1 MADYTPKYVN
11 PTEANR
17 YGSKSTRITKPQSTA
32 GAYQNVNAGEA
43 QRYITSQ
50 NQLGGQTF
58 NLRYGGVD
66 YTLDQSQI
74 GWMQDRYKKSFDSY
88 YKNTVDDSQ
97 RLLSGAMPSAFERSY
112 GNNQLDQQLYAMG
125 LPSSKY
131 LGSMMKDYS
140 DWYGDGSTYQFD
152 DQAKKYITDA
162 YKKTWTYEYTTE
174 DQARKVKGLMPL
186 AAEKA
191 YADSYTDEQLKKA
204 GLPPS
209 MKLSDF
215 TTPYE
220 ERVAT
225 QNRIQ
230 DFYLAVGAEVFDMKA
245 RRGVGND
252 DKTYNGAMMDSKSG
266 IGIGVDPA
274 AKPKD
279 QTPIETFTGTEA
291 WQNAFYD
298 MLEKP
303 EWADVAALY
312 KQTKTADDLDPGKY
326 DDNAAYREARI
337 KAINSENKAA
347 ASTDLAIT
355 YEDFINQ
362 YNTKLERQF
371 RALKIVDDATAAA
384 KGEPVTYGDY
394 ADAMDA
400 QRKSDTYA
408 GITDRATARQY
419 AENAFA
425 ADPNAD
431 PSVILQG
438 MYDGGVDFKHITQAK
453 NRLYSLAKDNGA
465 TKEQLDAL
473 VGAYDTLNTTN
484 IEKQQAAAK
493 DAANKST
500 SFIDAAL
507 EYFVSG
513 MLAQNAGTAQGSS
526 RDIAMAASEEARQQA
541 SGTVQ
546 RAQDVAKVIRESA
559 AYYSDVKNGYYGSA
573 FTTVSKDDATKAYKS
588 YIKYDGK
595 NIDPDSLDAAK
606 VALADMGLTNYEIS
620 VIEDEQ
626 GLTADDDKGAWSWL
640 PETFD
645 VYSTMESTSM
655 LPPGTREKEALRTP
669 EGKAQAEDM
678 RNLIEIARKRATAEG
693 IMTAYQFDQG
703 VRVNGDGYLLDP
715 TESAKNYWIEVVAAQ
730 SGVSAED
737 AALEWASLPDEVV
750 KERTDWFS
758 TNYMTDPNVAKSL
771 DEVIAYQGIGSIA
784 PKVIAGL
791 AGSAVGLADAAVSIV
806 DGRSDTWDFTKE
818 VQEFT
823 SFISN
828 YGRTDQ
834 SLATQGISAAS
845 DIGAEIARMY
855 LLNAAGG
862 AIAGQTGLASTI
874 QSAAT
879 SNGIRFLAKAG
890 QFTAQSTPFI
900 LNAMGG
906 YYNEA
911 MQGGADIKQARQY
924 ALVMGA
930 LEGFTESWQ
939 TDAIW
944 GKVLGKN
951 MSASIAKSA
960 GKTLSSG
967 MLAKAKFINLAA
979 SFLGEA
985 TEEGASYAGSWLMS
999 AKLQGWND
1007 QPFSVEELANQALMG
1022 GFIGMLGGALS
1033 LPSMNEARIT
1043 AEYMSKTGNYNTEYQ
1058 DILVSA
1064 MFANSMPES
1073 FKEQAYAQGYKA
1085 ILPIAEYKS
1094 AVENV
1099 NQSREQLKNGEK
1111 QHAQDMDAMKKDF
1124 DKKIRN
1130 STNAELAL
1138 DYLRADGVD
1147 PASEE
1152 FSRARAN
1159 LIKFGRVSE
1168 VQAKQT
1174 AAVQKASDS
1183 YAAVKQQQQRAIEK
1197 SMEKVRAHHAVLA
1210 DLFADDIAYMAEQT
1224 AADTADNQNYKQF
1237 AYAMQR
1243 IDELT
1248 QQGITSGAEYEA
1260 AVEALGQSQQL
1271 RDRIFDLRTKTENRG
1286 VTTPE
1291 KMRAARAGNAEE
1303 FVKKNKPAN
1312 SKSKVINATGAEA
1325 KQTVSENVP
1334 PANNTVSETEKV
1346 TQTSAE
1352 TMGGIGNITAGAM
1365 VGKKYLSEGKTAVSQ
1380 FYENTLERMDTD
1392 EHTQEVRNAMDAFD
1406 EAFTY
1411 DVVSEKESI
1420 AKAKE
1425 RLARGVTPDLIAEL
1439 RSKNTWT
1446 GVDVDVAM
1454 AIKETYKQAGI
1465 ETGNMD
1471 DYANWALLIAD
1482 RVGENARALQ
1492 ALAKYTR
1499 DFKEIAITQMQRNV
1513 KKAEGKANKK
1523 TNDDIAA
1530 QTDEITK
1537 AIDDAIANG
1546 VTADELEKQ
1555 IRKTVKKQ
1563 TAQTIR
1569 DAFIKLQD
1577 GKIDRATFNK
1587 NLTDAIKVENGLPVI
1602 TTEDATRVMELL
1614 DQADQQTDDYERR
1627 KYMSMAAKI
1636 IANTEGVTLGEK
1648 LRSFQR
1654 IQMLLNP
1661 RTMLR
1666 NVDANIVFTP
1676 VEWLKDVPATL
1687 ADMIASKVTGERTT
1701 TVNVQKQSA
1710 WWQGLKR
1717 GTTEAVKD
1725 IKNGVNTGRA
1735 SGKYE
1740 MANKDVWKSRFM
1752 QTLDNLVG
1760 YGLQAGDRPFYE
1772 AAYDEFMTN
1781 EKLLGHDIESDEV
1794 QQRVVGLA
1802 LDRVF
1807 QGEPKLYDVV
1817 KGIRDTL
1824 DKSGVPFGTLLLPF
1838 TKTPAN
1844 LADKLLDY
1852 SPAGLVKAAV
1862 QLGKSK
1868 TTGEFDQKQFVDR
1881 VGRSVTGTGLM
1892 ILGYTLAKA
1901 GLIHGSGDDEKERQ
1915 AMKNAGIAQYSLQ
1928 LGDISVAINWAEPL
1942 GSILLMGAE
1951 LAKSG
1956 ANSESLNVLQGM
1968 YTGGKMLINSFFNNT
1983 VLSNVVSLFG
1993 GYGDIAGG
2001 LENFALGTSTQFLPS
2016 MLSAIARATDPYER
2030 DTYDPNAFLRQ
2041 GKKILSY
2048 FPGLR
2053 QLLPF
2058 KYGTDGQIVESNYGE
2073 TFFGRVFNSMLN
2085 PALTDK
2091 KSDDKVNSEIYRLY
2105 QGGFTDQLLPE
2116 AAKTISGVKLSA
2128 EQRRELQQM
2137 LGEATYN
2144 AAQNVIDSS
2153 WYRTMSDTEKADA
2166 ISEAVSDAATDARA
2180 AFKANLK

>member
-17 YGSKSTRITKPQSTA
+17 YGSKSTRITKPQSTV

-88 YKNTVDDSQ
+88 YKNTVDDAQ
-97 RLLSGAMPSAFERSY
+97 RLLSGAMPTAFERSY
-112 GNNQLDQQLYAMG
+112 GNNQLDQQLYSMG

-140 DWYGDGSTYQFD
+140 DWYGDGATYQFD
-152 DQAKKYITDA
+152 DQASKYITDEF
-162 YKKTWTYEYTTE
+162 KKTWKYEYTTE
-174 DQARKVKGLMPL
+174 DQARKVKGLMPIAL
-186 AAEKA
+186 EQS

-225 QNRIQ
+225 QNRMQ
-230 DFYLAVGAEVFDMKA
+230 EFYLAVGAEVFDMKA
-245 RRGVGND
+245 RRGVEND
-252 DKTYNGAMMDSKSG
+252 SQKYDD
-266 IGIGVDPA
+266 IGVGFGYA
-274 AKPKD
+274 PKSADVKGDVVID
-279 QTPIETFTGTEA
+279 QTSGTQLWQDTFY
-291 WQNAFYD
+291 N

-337 KAINSENKAA
+337 KAINSQNKAA
-347 ASTDLAIT
+347 ASTDLSIT

-362 YNTKLERQF
+362 YETKLERQF

-384 KGEPVTYGDY
+384 KGETVTYGDY

-400 QRKSDTYA
+400 QRKSETYA

-419 AENAFA
+419 AESAFN

-431 PSVILQG
+431 PSAILQG

-473 VGAYDTLNTTN
+473 VGAYDALNTTN
-484 IEKQQAAAK
+484 TEKQQAAAK

-526 RDIAMAASEEARQQA
+526 RDIAMSASKEASGMASE
-541 SGTVQ
+541 TVQ
-546 RAQDVAKVIRESA
+546 RAQAAANVIRDSA

-620 VIEDEQ
+620 VIENEQ
-626 GLTADDDKGAWSWL
+626 GLTADDNKGAWSWL

-645 VYSTMESTSM
+645 VYSTMEPTSM

-678 RNLIEIARKRATAEG
+678 RNLIEIARKRATSEG

-758 TNYMTDPNVAKSL
+758 TNYMTDPNVAKSM

-791 AGSAVGLADAAVSIV
+791 VGSAVGLADMAVSIV

-823 SFISN
+823 SFVSN
-828 YGRTDQ
+828 YGRTNQ

-862 AIAGQTGLASTI
+862 AIAGSGSKVATAASAITSKGMRTLANVGVYSLK
-874 QSAAT
+874 S
-879 SNGIRFLAKAG
+879 S
-890 QFTAQSTPFI
+890 PFI
-900 LNAMGG
+900 LNAAGS

-911 MQGGADIKQARQY
+911 MQGGANIKQARQY

-967 MLAKAKFINLAA
+967 MLTKAKFINLAA

-985 TEEGASYAGSWLMS
+985 TEEGTSYAGSWLMS
-999 AKLQGWND
+999 AKLQGWNE

-1043 AEYMSKTGNYNTEYQ
+1043 ADFMTNSKDYNTEYQ

-1073 FKEQAYAQGYKA
+1073 FKEQAIAQGYKA

-1099 NQSREQLKNGEK
+1099 NQSREQLVNGEK
-1111 QHAQDMDAMKKDF
+1111 QHAQDMDAMQKAFEKRV
-1124 DKKIRN
+1124 KPSEK
-1130 STNAELAL
+1130 AERML
-1138 DYLRADGVD
+1138 DLLRMDGVD

-1152 FSRARAN
+1152 FSRARESLLKYGTVA
-1159 LIKFGRVSE
+1159 E
-1168 VQAKQT
+1168 ATAKHE
-1174 AAVQKASDS
+1174 AAVQKANDS
-1183 YAAVKQQQQRAIEK
+1183 YAAVKQQQNRAIEK

-1210 DLFADDIAYMAEQT
+1210 DLFADDIAYMAEKT

-1286 VTTPE
+1286 VTTAE

-1312 SKSKVINATGAEA
+1312 SKSKVINATEAEA
-1325 KQTVSENVP
+1325 KQGVAESVP
-1334 PANNTVSETEKV
+1334 PANSTVSETEKV
-1346 TQTSAE
+1346 TRTSAE
-1352 TMGGIGNITAGAM
+1352 TMGNVDNITAGAM

-1406 EAFTY
+1406 AAFTY

-1425 RLARGVTPDLIAEL
+1425 RLARGVTPELISEL

-1537 AIDDAIANG
+1537 AVDDALSNG
-1546 VTADELEKQ
+1546 VTAEELEKQ

-1569 DAFIKLQD
+1569 DAFIKLQA

-1627 KYMSMAAKI
+1627 KYTSMAAKI
-1636 IANTEGVTLGEK
+1636 IANTEGVTLPEK

-1676 VEWLKDVPATL
+1676 IEWLKDVPATL

-1701 TVNVQKQSA
+1701 TVNVQKQVA

-1772 AAYDEFMTN
+1772 AAYDEFMAN

-1807 QGEPKLYDVV
+1807 QGEPKLYNMV
-1817 KGIRDTL
+1817 KGLRDTF
-1824 DKSGVPFGTLLLPF
+1824 DKAGIPFGTLLLPF

-1844 LADKLLDY
+1844 LADKLLEY
-1852 SPAGLVKAAV
+1852 SPAGLVKVAS
-1862 QLGKSK
+1862 QLWKSRN
-1868 TTGEFDQKQFVDR
+1868 TGEFDQKLFVDR
-1881 VGRSVTGTGLM
+1881 VGRTVTGTGLM

-1901 GLIHGSGDDEKERQ
+1901 GLIHGAGDDEKERQ
-1915 AMKNAGIAQYSLQ
+1915 AMKNAGVAQYSLQ
-1928 LGDISVAINWAEPL
+1928 LGDVSVSINWAEPL
-1942 GSILLMGAE
+1942 GSILLMGAS

-1956 ANSESLNVLQGM
+1956 AGSDALNVLDD
-1968 YTGGKMLINSFFNNT
+1968 GKMLINSFFDNS
-1983 VLSNVVSLFG
+1983 VLANVTNLFG
-1993 GYGDIAGG
+1993 GSGFGDVAGSIM
-2001 LENFALGTSTQFLPS
+2001 NFLLGATTQFLPS
-2016 MLSAIARATDPYER
+2016 SVSGIARSTDPYER

-2058 KYGTDGQIVESNYGE
+2058 KYGTDGQIVASNYGE

-2091 KSDDKVNSEIYRLY
+2091 KSDDKVNGEIYRLY
-2105 QGGFTDQLLPE
+2105 QVGFTDQLLPD

-2128 EQRRELQQM
+2128 DQRRELQQM
-2137 LGEATYN
+2137 LGEATYS

-2153 WYRTMSDTEKADA
+2153 WYRSMSDTEKADA
-2166 ISEAVSDAATDARA
+2166 ISEAVRDAATDARA